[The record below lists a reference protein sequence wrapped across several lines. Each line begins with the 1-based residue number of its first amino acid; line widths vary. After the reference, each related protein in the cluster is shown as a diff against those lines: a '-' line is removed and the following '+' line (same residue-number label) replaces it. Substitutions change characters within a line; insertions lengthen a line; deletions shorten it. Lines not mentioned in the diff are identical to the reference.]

1 MCYEYIMDDKDL
13 IKNKKNIKN
22 LINNFYII
30 YISELYYFGHVK
42 CDDLIYV
49 STWLDYYPK
58 SFK

>member
-1 MCYEYIMDDKDL
+1 MDDKDL